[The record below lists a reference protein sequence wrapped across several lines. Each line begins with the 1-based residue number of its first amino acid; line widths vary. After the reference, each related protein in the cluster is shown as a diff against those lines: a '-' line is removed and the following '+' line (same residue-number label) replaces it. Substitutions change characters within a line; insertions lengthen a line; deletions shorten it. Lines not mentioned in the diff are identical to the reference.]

1 MKKNMDSL
9 PKKIYQSLKSDIE
22 TGVLQP
28 GDKLQAERELVKA
41 YGVGRSSIR
50 EAIKLLITT
59 GHVITETRKGTFIS
73 NAYMNSE
80 YSNKHI
86 KNILEIAPIHD
97 LMEVRMFLEEN
108 FIPLAVDRA
117 TNENL
122 NKMKM
127 ALDRI
132 KKSGNN
138 SNEFFKADLD
148 FHFALAEAT
157 NNFVIIELMKIIIKR
172 IKDNKE
178 QFIAS
183 SAYTKDSTIATFE
196 RIIFD
201 ITNKNITEA
210 TSLYRNHI
218 YLVDD
223 VLKKSIDRF
232 DIPNKETLS
241 KDDFVGGLT

>member
-1 MKKNMDSL
+1 MKKRIDSL
-9 PKKIYQSLKSDIE
+9 PENIYQSIKNDIE

-28 GDKLQAERELVKA
+28 GSKLQAERELVKE
-41 YGVGRSSIR
+41 YGVSRSSIR
-50 EAIKLLITT
+50 EAIKLLATT
-59 GHVITETRKGTFIS
+59 GHVVTETRKGTFIS
-73 NAYMNSE
+73 QNYLSSE
-80 YSNKHI
+80 YSNKHV

-117 TNENL
+117 TEVNL
-122 NKMKM
+122 NKMGR
-127 ALDRI
+127 ALEKI
-132 KKSGNN
+132 KKSGDNPG
-138 SNEFFKADLD
+138 EFFKADLD

-201 ITNKNITEA
+201 ITNKNFTEA
-210 TSLYRNHI
+210 TALYRNHI

-223 VLKKSIDRF
+223 VLKKSIDRA
-232 DIPNKETLS
+232 DPI
-241 KDDFVGGLT
+241 V

>member
-1 MKKNMDSL
+1 MKKRMDSL
-9 PKKIYQSLKSDIE
+9 PENIYQSIKNDIE
-22 TGVLQP
+22 TGISLP
-28 GDKLQAERELVKA
+28 GCKLQAERELVKE
-41 YGVGRSSIR
+41 YGVSRSTIR
-50 EAIKLLITT
+50 EAIKLLVTS
-59 GHVITETRKGTFIS
+59 GHVVTEMRKGTFIS
-73 NAYMNSE
+73 KNYLSSE
-80 YSNKHI
+80 YSNKHV

-117 TNENL
+117 TEVNL
-122 NKMKM
+122 NKMRR
-127 ALDRI
+127 ALEKI
-132 KKSGNN
+132 NKSGDNP
-138 SNEFFKADLD
+138 SEFFKADLD

-210 TSLYRNHI
+210 TALYRNHI

-223 VLKKSIDRF
+223 VLKKSIDRI
-232 DIPNKETLS
+232 DPII
-241 KDDFVGGLT
+241 